1 MTTELIEPTESPN
14 NIALLIMINVEWQ
27 NDEYLPMEVAMQ
39 ELLEKRILEMIDAG
53 ADINQ
58 KIDRWEYP
66 DCGVRPLQA
75 VISAIPNVSVN
86 FIQKLIDKGADVNA
100 YFCEDDYYDNFMEG
114 DYENDYWGLD
124 AYDSHDMH
132 APLHIAAERNRVDI
146 MQTLIKAGA
155 DVNLKAGNDEKVPL
169 DFAKTEETRKVL
181 LDAGADESLAQD

>member
-1 MTTELIEPTESPN
+1 MSIELIEPTESPD

-27 NDEYLPMEVAMQ
+27 NDEYLPMEPAKQ
-39 ELLEKRILEMIDAG
+39 ELLEKKIIEMIDAG

-58 KIDRWEYP
+58 KIDRWEYS
-66 DCGVRPLQA
+66 DCGIRPLQA

-114 DYENDYWGLD
+114 DFVNDYWGFD

-132 APLHIAAERNRVDI
+132 APLHIAAERNRADI

-181 LDAGADESLAQD
+181 LDAGADESLTQD